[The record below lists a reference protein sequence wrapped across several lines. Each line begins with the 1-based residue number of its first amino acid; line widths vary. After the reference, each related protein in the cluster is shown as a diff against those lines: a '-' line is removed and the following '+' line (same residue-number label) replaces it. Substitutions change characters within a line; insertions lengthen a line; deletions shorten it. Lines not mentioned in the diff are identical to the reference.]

1 MLTGRQFVV
10 GVALL
15 LAAISDSSGQ
25 AQRSSRPNPP
35 SIPTYQPP
43 PAADQRGTD
52 QSPLS
57 VKVISTQ
64 RSPEEV
70 EKEENDRREKAEVD
84 KKLTDEAGKIAHYF
98 FWLGVLMLA
107 LLCAAIVQIGLF
119 FVQLRSMRTALDGAV
134 VAAKGVQASAHAVGE
149 TVVLA
154 TDTAHRQLRA
164 YVMVH
169 TAVVENFTAGNKP
182 RAKLTIKNT
191 GQTPAHAVTHWCT
204 SGIAPYPIEDHVVR
218 ALRRGETDLAA
229 MPLPPGCHTKTGS
242 ESDVLTQNQYDAVS
256 DGTHALYVIGEI
268 RYRDAFNKPQETD
281 FLLFAGG
288 PTGISGELAEY
299 QTGNRAT

>member
-1 MLTGRQFVV
+1 MLVAGRQFVV

-25 AQRSSRPNPP
+25 APRSFRSSPQSSQP
-35 SIPTYQPP
+35 SQP

-57 VKVISTQ
+57 VKVIPSQ

-84 KKLTDEAGKIAHYF
+84 KKLTDEAGKIAVYS
-98 FWLGVLMLA
+98 FWLGIFTFA
-107 LLCAAIVQIGLF
+107 LFCAAIGQIGLF
-119 FVQLRSMRTALDGAV
+119 WIQLRYTRRSLDDAAL
-134 VAAKGVQASAHAVGE
+134 AANAAQASAHATRE
-149 TVVLA
+149 SMVLA
-154 TDTAHRQLRA
+154 TDTAQRQLRA
-164 YVMVH
+164 YLMVH
-169 TAVVENFTAGNKP
+169 TAVVENFSAGGKP

-191 GQTPAHAVTHWCT
+191 GQTPAHAVTHWCS
-204 SGIAPYPIEDHVVR
+204 SGIAPYPVEDHVVR
-218 ALRRGETDLAA
+218 ALKRREIDLPTK
-229 MPLPPGCHTKTGS
+229 PLPPGCQTKTWS
-242 ESDVLTQNQYDAVS
+242 ESDILTEDQYEAVS

-268 RYRDAFNKPQETD
+268 RYLDAFNKPQETD

-288 PTGISGELAEY
+288 PTGITGELAEY
-299 QTGNRAT
+299 QTGNRTT